1 MEINKK
7 DLNGIYET
15 LLKKLLNEIRRHF
28 EKNLI
33 SVVLYGSM
41 ARGEVTKDSDI
52 DLLIISDNLPKERLR
67 RQDLFMEME
76 KESDEEVKKIYDKWG
91 FYPYISPILKTK
103 DDARILSP
111 LYLDMVTDAKILY
124 DKDDFFKNILEKL
137 RLELKSLNAR
147 KIKVGK
153 KWYWDLKPDY
163 KFGEVIKIG

>member
-1 MEINKK
+1 MEINKG
-7 DLNGIYET
+7 DLETIYET
-15 LLKKLLNEIRRHF
+15 LLKKVLNEIRIHL

-52 DLLIISDNLPKERLR
+52 DLLIISDNLPKERSR
-67 RQDLFMEME
+67 RQDMFMEME
-76 KESDEEVKKIYDKWG
+76 KESDKEVKKIYEKWG
-91 FYPYISPILKTK
+91 CYPYISPILKTK
-103 DDARILSP
+103 DDARNFSP

-147 KIKVGK
+147 KITVGK

>member
-15 LLKKLLNEIRRHF
+15 LLKKLLSEIRIHF
-28 EKNLI
+28 KKNLI

-52 DLLIISDNLPKERLR
+52 DLLIISDNLPKERSR
-67 RQDLFMEME
+67 RQDIFMEME
-76 KESDEEVKKIYDKWG
+76 KESDEEVKKIYEKWG
-91 FYPYISPILKTK
+91 CYPYISPILKTK
-103 DDARILSP
+103 DETRILSP

-124 DKDDFFKNILEKL
+124 DKDDFFKNVLEKL

-147 KIKVGK
+147 KITVGK